1 MGAIKPWHLI
11 VLVVFVILPLLVIAA
26 VVALVLVLVRRSRS
40 APSTPPQEPWSP
52 PQHGS
57 RAPERDP
64 ASEDPRAILDRRLA
78 LGEIGPEEHARLR
91 RILDSENGRNP

>member
-40 APSTPPQEPWSP
+40 APSTSPQEPWSP
-52 PQHGS
+52 QRQGGP
-57 RAPERDP
+57 APAAGA

-91 RILDSENGRNP
+91 RILDSENGRTP